1 MYGVFSMTNLAPAEA
16 VEFTTK
22 VDGSAS
28 AVSTYIKR
36 NVYDPKDEKIG
47 DVTDLLLGSDGKIS
61 TAIISVGG
69 FLGLGEKEVA
79 VPFSALHVKR
89 KDSSWYLTMNTT
101 KDALKGTPNFSYG
114 GERVRW

>member
-1 MYGVFSMTNLAPAEA
+1 MANVSSAGA

-28 AVSTYIKR
+28 AVSTFFKR

-47 DVTDLLLGSDGKIS
+47 DVTDLLMGSDGKIS

-69 FLGLGEKEVA
+69 FLGMGEKEVA
-79 VPFSALHVKR
+79 VPFSSLHVTR
-89 KDSSWYLTMNTT
+89 KDNSWYLTMNTT
-101 KDALKGTPNFSYG
+101 KDALKGTPNFSYS
-114 GERVRW
+114 GERARW

>member
-1 MYGVFSMTNLAPAEA
+1 MTTFAPTQA
-16 VEFTTK
+16 VEFTNK

-61 TAIISVGG
+61 TALISVGG
-69 FLGLGEKEVA
+69 FLGMGEKEVA
-79 VPFSALHVKR
+79 VPFSSLHVKR
-89 KDSSWYLTMNTT
+89 KDNSWYLTMNTT

-114 GERVRW
+114 GERVRF